1 MAFAR
6 TAPGFGGSMLEP
18 TLDPNTL
25 PGELAQR
32 MIPSIRRIA
41 HRLAKRLP
49 SHVYVDDLI
58 AAGLLGLVMAYAR
71 FDPTRAGG
79 GFHAYAESRIRGAML
94 DELRANDPLS
104 RDQRA
109 HVSRRTAAI
118 RTLHVRLGRSPE
130 ATEIAAELGLSLDSY
145 WDRLGATLT
154 VTSVSIDREDDED
167 DVVQLRDNDDEPADE
182 RLSRKQ
188 AELALR
194 RAVEGLPPRLLRVL
208 ELHYREG
215 LTLREIGLRF
225 GVSESRVCQLQT
237 EAVRILRE
245 RCGAERL
252 PDVLRMSKDV
262 QTPKAKRAPA
272 AFHSSEARVAA

>member
-1 MAFAR
+1 
-6 TAPGFGGSMLEP
+6 MLEP
-18 TLDPNTL
+18 KLDPNRL
-25 PGELAQR
+25 PGDLAQR

-79 GFHAYAESRIRGAML
+79 GFNAYAESRIRGAML

-109 HVSRRTAAI
+109 HVSRRTAAV
-118 RTLHVRLGRSPE
+118 RALQLRLGRSPD

-145 WDRLGATLT
+145 WDRLGATLA
-154 VTSVSIDREDDED
+154 VTSVSIDRDEDDE

-188 AELALR
+188 AELAVH
-194 RAVEGLPPRLLRVL
+194 RAVSALPPRLLQVL
-208 ELHYREG
+208 ELHYGEG

-237 EAVRILRE
+237 EAVRMLRE
-245 RCGAERL
+245 RCRSAAMPDLL
-252 PDVLRMSKDV
+252 PMADGVRR
-262 QTPKAKRAPA
+262 PRAKRAA
-272 AFHSSEARVAA
+272 APFPPSEARAAA